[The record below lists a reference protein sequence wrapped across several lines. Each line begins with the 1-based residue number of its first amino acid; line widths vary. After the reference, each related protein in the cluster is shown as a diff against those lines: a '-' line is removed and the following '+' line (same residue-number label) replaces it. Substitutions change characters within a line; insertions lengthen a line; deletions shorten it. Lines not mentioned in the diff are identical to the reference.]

1 MDRIDLDKL
10 LEWERVL
17 KSELEELNQRRQEL
31 DIQLQRASRKLE
43 LVRQMRSLEESPQLE
58 VTQSNPAEIVIAE
71 KRPTPSSVRE
81 MARKI
86 VAEAGCPLHITEIHR
101 QFLNRGYPIPGGG
114 TPFNILAHIVND
126 KTFVRV
132 ARGTYALAGTVP
144 DEQVLPRAPRTRR
157 TRKGKKG
164 SRRS

>member
-10 LEWERVL
+10 LEWEGVL
-17 KSELEELNQRRQEL
+17 KSEMEELNQRRQEL
-31 DIQLQRASRKLE
+31 DVQLQRASRKLE

-58 VTQSNPAEIVIAE
+58 GAQSSPAEIVSVE

-86 VAEAGCPLHITEIHR
+86 VAEAGHPLHITEIHR
-101 QFLNRGYPIPGGG
+101 QFLDRGYPIPGGG
-114 TPFNILAHIVND
+114 TSFNILAHIVND

-132 ARGTYALAGTVP
+132 ARGTYALA
-144 DEQVLPRAPRTRR
+144 
-157 TRKGKKG
+157 
-164 SRRS
+164 